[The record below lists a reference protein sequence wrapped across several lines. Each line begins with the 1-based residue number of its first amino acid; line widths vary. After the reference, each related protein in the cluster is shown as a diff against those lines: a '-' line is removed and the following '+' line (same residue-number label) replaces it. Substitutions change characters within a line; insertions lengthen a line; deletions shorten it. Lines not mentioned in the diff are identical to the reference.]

1 MAPIGA
7 ILYEWRHGVTSWV
20 TPLQSLTPSL
30 SWFGLVLLGVNASA
44 TARVIS
50 RRWNDDEISFLVEET
65 GVPGGNH
72 RPCVMEWL
80 HGVTKFNW
88 LGNQHDKFTYYHS
101 CHVHLLR
108 GPLRVTSV
116 GSCMN
121 AMPSGSTGGTSR
133 SWQVINITFA
143 ERAQT
148 WQLLFPWASQLL
160 FFTRKDLVTKWQN
173 KGKVAVTHAI
183 LYVPVSPG
191 QTFRHGVT
199 WTCGT
204 MLPWASHQGQSSRD
218 THFQST
224 CVVQFI
230 YNANKLECT

>member
-1 MAPIGA
+1 MSGVM
-7 ILYEWRHGVTSWV
+7 EWLHESLHDNLL
-20 TPLQSLTPSL
+20 LQCL
-30 SWFGLVLLGVNASA
+30 SWFGLVLLGFNASA

-80 HGVTKFNW
+80 SWSDCRGVTKFNW

-116 GSCMN
+116 GSCLN

-133 SWQVINITFA
+133 SWQVINLTFTEEHQPDSYFFHGCPSCSSLL
-143 ERAQT
+143 ERILSQNGKTKAR
-148 WQLLFPWASQLL
+148 LLLHTLFCMYQFHQAKLSVQQWHMNLWDNATLSFPPRSI
-160 FFTRKDLVTKWQN
+160 FK
-173 KGKVAVTHAI
+173 
-183 LYVPVSPG
+183 
-191 QTFRHGVT
+191 RHSFSKYM
-199 WTCGT
+199 CC
-204 MLPWASHQGQSSRD
+204 SIH
-218 THFQST
+218 
-224 CVVQFI
+224 I
-230 YNANKLECT
+230 

>member
-1 MAPIGA
+1 MSG
-7 ILYEWRHGVTSWV
+7 
-20 TPLQSLTPSL
+20 
-30 SWFGLVLLGVNASA
+30 
-44 TARVIS
+44 
-50 RRWNDDEISFLVEET
+50 
-65 GVPGGNH
+65 
-72 RPCVMEWL
+72 VMEWL
-80 HGVTKFNW
+80 HESLHDNLSLQVYHGLVWFYCGLTPQQQPGSYQGGEMMMKSVFWWRKPEYPEETTDCVSWSDCHGVTKLNW

-116 GSCMN
+116 GSCLN

-133 SWQVINITFA
+133 SWQVINLTFA

-160 FFTRKDLVTKWQN
+160 FFTGKDLVTKWQN

-199 WTCGT
+199 WTCRT

-230 YNANKLECT
+230 YNANKLKCT

>member
-7 ILYEWRHGVTSWV
+7 ILYEWLHGVTSWV
-20 TPLQSLTPSL
+20 TPWQSLTPRYNVYHGLVWFYWGLCL
-30 SWFGLVLLGVNASA
+30 SWS
-44 TARVIS
+44 
-50 RRWNDDEISFLVEET
+50 D
-65 GVPGGNH
+65 
-72 RPCVMEWL
+72 C

-116 GSCMN
+116 GSCLN

-133 SWQVINITFA
+133 SWQVIKIPFA

-148 WQLLFPWASQLL
+148 WQLLFTWASQRL
-160 FFTRKDLVTKWQN
+160 FLTGKDLVRKWQN

-191 QTFRHGVT
+191 QTVLSWSDMNLWGNATLSFPPRSIFKRH
-199 WTCGT
+199 
-204 MLPWASHQGQSSRD
+204 SFS
-218 THFQST
+218 
-224 CVVQFI
+224 
-230 YNANKLECT
+230 K

>member
-1 MAPIGA
+1 M
-7 ILYEWRHGVTSWV
+7 
-20 TPLQSLTPSL
+20 
-30 SWFGLVLLGVNASA
+30 
-44 TARVIS
+44 
-50 RRWNDDEISFLVEET
+50 
-65 GVPGGNH
+65 
-72 RPCVMEWL
+72 
-80 HGVTKFNW
+80 
-88 LGNQHDKFTYYHS
+88 
-101 CHVHLLR
+101 HLLR

-116 GSCMN
+116 GSCLN

-133 SWQVINITFA
+133 SWQVINLTFA

-160 FFTRKDLVTKWQN
+160 FFTGKDLVTKWQN

-230 YNANKLECT
+230 YVIVIRFIFTIITSLQKRKTLWFCEIRERVWSIEAYMTQKLINTILNKTCCDRYGKKYTWMEY

>member
-7 ILYEWRHGVTSWV
+7 ILYEWCHGVTSWV
-20 TPLQSLTPSL
+20 TPWQSLTPRYNDYHGLVWFYWGLTPQQQPGSYQGGEMMMKSVFWWRKPEYPEETTDRL
-30 SWFGLVLLGVNASA
+30 SWS
-44 TARVIS
+44 
-50 RRWNDDEISFLVEET
+50 D
-65 GVPGGNH
+65 
-72 RPCVMEWL
+72 C

-108 GPLRVTSV
+108 GPLRVTSI
-116 GSCMN
+116 GSCLN

-133 SWQVINITFA
+133 SWQVINIPFA

-160 FFTRKDLVTKWQN
+160 FFTGKDLVTKWQN

-183 LYVPVSPG
+183 LYVPAVSPG
-191 QTFRHGVT
+191 QTVLSWSDMNLWDNATLSFPPRSIFKRHSFSKYM
-199 WTCGT
+199 CC
-204 MLPWASHQGQSSRD
+204 SIH
-218 THFQST
+218 
-224 CVVQFI
+224 I
-230 YNANKLECT
+230 

>member
-1 MAPIGA
+1 MSGVM
-7 ILYEWRHGVTSWV
+7 EWLHEWLHDNLS
-20 TPLQSLTPSL
+20 LQYL
-30 SWFGLVLLGVNASA
+30 SWFGLVLLGFNASA
-44 TARVIS
+44 RARVIP

-65 GVPGGNH
+65 GAPGGNH
-72 RPCVMEWL
+72 RPFIMEWL
-80 HGVTKFNW
+80 SWSDCHGVTKFNW

-116 GSCMN
+116 GSCLN

-133 SWQVINITFA
+133 SWQVINLTFA
-143 ERAQT
+143 ERAHI

-160 FFTRKDLVTKWQN
+160 FFTGKDLVPKWQN
-173 KGKVAVTHAI
+173 KGKVAITHAI

-191 QTFRHGVT
+191 QTFGHGVT
-199 WTCGT
+199 RTCGA

-218 THFQST
+218 TYF
-224 CVVQFI
+224 
-230 YNANKLECT
+230 

>member
-1 MAPIGA
+1 MSGVM
-7 ILYEWRHGVTSWV
+7 EWRHESLHDNLL
-20 TPLQSLTPSL
+20 LQCL

-72 RPCVMEWL
+72 RPFVMEWL
-80 HGVTKFNW
+80 SWSDCHGVTKFNW

-108 GPLRVTSV
+108 GPLKVTSV
-116 GSCMN
+116 GSCLN

-133 SWQVINITFA
+133 SWQVINLTFT

-160 FFTRKDLVTKWQN
+160 FFTGKDLVTKWQN
-173 KGKVAVTHAI
+173 EGKVAVTHAI
-183 LYVPVSPG
+183 LYFLSCSDMNLWDNATLSFPPRSI
-191 QTFRHGVT
+191 FKRHSFSKYM
-199 WTCGT
+199 CC
-204 MLPWASHQGQSSRD
+204 SIH
-218 THFQST
+218 
-224 CVVQFI
+224 I
-230 YNANKLECT
+230 

>member
-20 TPLQSLTPSL
+20 TPWQSLTPSL
-30 SWFGLVLLGVNASA
+30 SWFGLVLLGFNASA

-72 RPCVMEWL
+72 RPCIMEWL
-80 HGVTKFNW
+80 SWSDCHGVTKFNW
-88 LGNQHDKFTYYHS
+88 LGNQYDKFTYYHS

-108 GPLRVTSV
+108 SPLRVTSV
-116 GSCMN
+116 GSCLN
-121 AMPSGSTGGTSR
+121 AMPSGSTAGTSR

-160 FFTRKDLVTKWQN
+160 FFTGKNLVTK
-173 KGKVAVTHAI
+173 
-183 LYVPVSPG
+183 
-191 QTFRHGVT
+191 
-199 WTCGT
+199 
-204 MLPWASHQGQSSRD
+204 
-218 THFQST
+218 
-224 CVVQFI
+224 
-230 YNANKLECT
+230 